1 MVHAR
6 HVDVLVV
13 EDDAHI
19 AEPLIAGL
27 RRFGFAP
34 TWVTTA
40 TGALQAADPRVVLLD
55 LALPDMD
62 GLEVC
67 RRLRAESD
75 VPILVITARGEEID
89 RVALLETGADD
100 YLVKPFG
107 FRELVARIRAV
118 LRRTT
123 PSGDP
128 QEEQRIGALSID
140 RRRHKVSVD
149 GIEIPLTPK
158 EFDLLAAL
166 AEEPGIV
173 LTRQQL
179 LEQVW
184 DPHWYG
190 PTKTIDVHVASL
202 RKKLGDAA
210 WIETVRGV
218 GLRLGR
224 SS

>member
-1 MVHAR
+1 
-6 HVDVLVV
+6 
-13 EDDAHI
+13 
-19 AEPLIAGL
+19 
-27 RRFGFAP
+27 
-34 TWVTTA
+34 
-40 TGALQAADPRVVLLD
+40 VLLD

-62 GLEVC
+62 GVEVC
-67 RRLRAESD
+67 RRLRTDSD
-75 VPILVITARGEEID
+75 VPILVITARGEEMD

-118 LRRTT
+118 LRRTGPPVDT
-123 PSGDP
+123 E
-128 QEEQRIGALSID
+128 EEQHIGSLSVD
-140 RRRHKVSVD
+140 RRRHKIAID
-149 GIEIPLTPK
+149 GVEVALTPK

-202 RKKLGDAA
+202 RKKLGNPG

-224 SS
+224 PA